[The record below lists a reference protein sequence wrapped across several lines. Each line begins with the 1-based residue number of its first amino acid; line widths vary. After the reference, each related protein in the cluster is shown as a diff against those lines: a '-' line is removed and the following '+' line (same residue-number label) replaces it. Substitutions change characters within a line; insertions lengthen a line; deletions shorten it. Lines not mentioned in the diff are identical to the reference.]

1 MPLFGKKEE
10 PKLWKFD
17 TKYLGGHAGFPKET
31 DGKLYLF
38 SEPEDKVVFESKKVN
53 MEIPFNLIRDSKIVT
68 EKEIRAR
75 RVLLTGII
83 GLAWKKKHK
92 MLVID
97 FEDTLGGT
105 QSPVFESGKIDEIS
119 TTLYNLRLKAQSRAQ
134 AVLST
139 VGH

>member
-1 MPLFGKKEE
+1 M
-10 PKLWKFD
+10 
-17 TKYLGGHAGFPKET
+17 
-31 DGKLYLF
+31 
-38 SEPEDKVVFESKKVN
+38 FESKKIN
-53 MEIPFNLIRDSKIVT
+53 MEIPFGMLKDSKILT

-97 FEDTLGGT
+97 FQDNLGGT

-119 TTLYNLRLKAQSRAQ
+119 TNLYNLRLKAQSKA
-134 AVLST
+134 
-139 VGH
+139 